1 MDKIYFHV
9 YAPNMCH
16 ILKTVTVGKK
26 KKNNAIV
33 SILNQLAP
41 QLGNKT
47 EK

>member
-26 KKNNAIV
+26 KKIMPLSV
-33 SILNQLAP
+33 S
-41 QLGNKT
+41 
-47 EK
+47 

>member
-26 KKNNAIV
+26 KNNAIV